1 MTGGSTGGVW
11 RGVSPAADSKYR
23 SRRESGDKRKLKS
36 RLMWAVRL
44 VAGISRM
51 FYFKLLIFLLSNLT
65 IVTAKTPVIIG
76 KFYGYD

>member
-1 MTGGSTGGVW
+1 
-11 RGVSPAADSKYR
+11 
-23 SRRESGDKRKLKS
+23 
-36 RLMWAVRL
+36 MWAVRL